1 MKIKTLTVNAI
12 VAALYVVVTL
22 VVAPF
27 GFTNIQFRLSEMFNH
42 LIVFDKKYFFGIVVG
57 VLIANF
63 FSPLGWYDWVFGVG
77 QSAISLAIVIL
88 LSRYV
93 ANVKVRM
100 VLTTLVFSVT
110 MFIIAWELALVLEF
124 PFLYTWLTLAISEFI
139 VLAVGAPIMY
149 YINKRIDF
157 KKIIN

>member
-149 YINKRIDF
+149 YINKRINF

>member
-42 LIVFDKKYFFGIVVG
+42 LIVFDKKYFFGIVIG

-100 VLTTLVFSVT
+100 VLTTLVFSAT
-110 MFIIAWELALVLEF
+110 MFIIAWELAVVLKW
-124 PFLYTWLTLAISEFI
+124 PFLYTWLTLAISEFV
-139 VLAVGAPIMY
+139 VLAIGAPIMY

>member
-100 VLTTLVFSVT
+100 VLTTLVFSAT
-110 MFIIAWELALVLEF
+110 MFIIAWELALVLEY

>member
-110 MFIIAWELALVLEF
+110 MFIIAWELSVVLGW
-124 PFLYTWLTLAISEFI
+124 PFLYTWLTLAISEFV
-139 VLAVGAPIMY
+139 VLAIGAPIMY

>member
-110 MFIIAWELALVLEF
+110 MFIIAWELAVVLGW
-124 PFLYTWLTLAISEFI
+124 PFLYTWLTLAISEFV
-139 VLAVGAPIMY
+139 VLAIGAPIMY
-149 YINKRIDF
+149 YINKRINF

>member
-63 FSPLGWYDWVFGVG
+63 FSPLGWYDLVFGVG
-77 QSAISLAIVIL
+77 QSVISLVIVIL
-88 LSRYV
+88 LSRYI

-100 VLTTLVFSVT
+100 VLTTLVFSAT
-110 MFIIAWELALVLEF
+110 MCIIAWELALVLEF

-149 YINKRIDF
+149 YINKRINF

>member
-1 MKIKTLTVNAI
+1 MKIKTLTINAI

-42 LIVFDKKYFFGIVVG
+42 LIVFDKKYFLGIVVG
-57 VLIANF
+57 VFIANI
-63 FSPLGWYDWVFGVG
+63 FSPLGGYDLIFGVG
-77 QSAISLAIVIL
+77 QSVISLGILIL
-88 LSRYV
+88 LNKFV
-93 ANVKVRM
+93 ADVKVRM
-100 VLTTLVFSVT
+100 LLTTLVFSVT
-110 MFIIAWELALVLEF
+110 SVLVAWELALVLDF
-124 PFLYTWLTLAISEFI
+124 PFLYTWLTVAISEFI

>member
-1 MKIKTLTVNAI
+1 MKIKTLTINAI

-42 LIVFDKKYFFGIVVG
+42 LIVFDKKYFFGIVIG

-63 FSPLGWYDWVFGVG
+63 FSPLGWYDLVFGVG
-77 QSAISLAIVIL
+77 QSAISLLIVIL
-88 LSRYV
+88 LSKYV
-93 ANVKVRM
+93 KNVKVRM
-100 VLTTLVFSVT
+100 VLTTLVFSAT
-110 MFIIAWELALVLEF
+110 MFIIAWELALVASL
-124 PFLYTWLTLAISEFI
+124 PFFYTWLTLAISEFI
-139 VLAVGAPIMY
+139 VLAVGAPLMY

>member
-1 MKIKTLTVNAI
+1 MKIKTLTINAI

-63 FSPLGWYDWVFGVG
+63 FSPLGWYDLVFGVG
-77 QSAISLAIVIL
+77 QSAISLLIVIL
-88 LSRYV
+88 LSKYV
-93 ANVKVRM
+93 KNVKIRM
-100 VLTTLVFSVT
+100 VLTTLVFSAT
-110 MFIIAWELALVLEF
+110 MFIIAWELALVASL
-124 PFLYTWLTLAISEFI
+124 PFFYTWLTLAISECI

>member
-63 FSPLGWYDWVFGVG
+63 FSPLGWYDLVFGVG
-77 QSAISLAIVIL
+77 QSAISLVIVIL
-88 LSRYV
+88 LSRYI

-110 MFIIAWELALVLEF
+110 MCIIAWELALVFGL

-149 YINKRIDF
+149 YINSRIDF

>member
-110 MFIIAWELALVLEF
+110 MFIIAWELAVVLGW
-124 PFLYTWLTLAISEFI
+124 PFLYTWLTLAISEFV
-139 VLAVGAPIMY
+139 VLAIGAPIMY

>member
-42 LIVFDKKYFFGIVVG
+42 LIVFDKKYFFGIVIG

-100 VLTTLVFSVT
+100 VLTTLVFSAT
-110 MFIIAWELALVLEF
+110 MFIIAWELAVVLKW

-139 VLAVGAPIMY
+139 VLAIGAPIMY